1 VFDQATAD
9 ERGDVWTVLR
19 YGKKLRKL
27 ALDVLARL
35 YQAGNNQGDIE
46 IINAGQHNSI
56 KIQLFVYKPWTFNSK
71 WISF

>member
-1 VFDQATAD
+1 MKEGMFELCCVMA
-9 ERGDVWTVLR
+9 
-19 YGKKLRKL
+19 KKLRKL

-71 WISF
+71 